1 MDAALTTPFFFRQR
15 TGSFDWDKLDRIS
28 VDKIIG
34 DIDLDTLQS
43 LLDQVTFCKLN
54 PSISAPR
61 SSNGDSLA
69 IKGMMIQQLIVEYL
83 LNVQESINTSES
95 SLKEELRAAAHHVA
109 DLDDQLNRLGAR
121 NKSQKRELK
130 MYQAVVKT
138 CENMLTYYGLDSA
151 EIFLAARASAT
162 HYGKNPP
169 SPFTQSPPQRQAGLA
184 PALEY
189 LEKEARSAI
198 NEVPASSY
206 PDTAGMT
213 KELNGI
219 LAKIQNLSA
228 LATNNRPVPIVA
240 APKSGAVADDK
251 GSKTV
256 EEKIE
261 PKIEE
266 PIPAPA
272 ADTPI
277 TETTPDPPYTTPRP
291 VQPIQKGRFILSAV
305 SADNVKGKD
314 SSLQAYLKVKLGDA
328 DIADT
333 KAKAHK
339 TQTTKPAKAGG
350 ELDFLNEKITF
361 DLQDPTSITDKDGK
375 VFLEINLYDDNWM
388 SDKCVC
394 TTKLDIT
401 DTVTRPYH
409 FGDGPQILEVDMHK
423 PGTSEDCGTLTLK
436 VEFWAA
442 RFGAIKLI
450 CHEGVNLSNKGNM
463 VDTQDPYVYLT
474 AGEAN
479 AQSKTHS
486 NGGTSPKFNGE
497 ELLVMVDEK
506 NWTKPCK
513 IQMFDDDFGKD
524 DLIAEN
530 TLNLLHMMSSGA
542 PNLTSLAMTNKK
554 QTKTGGTLKCEL
566 AFLPFGQL
574 GVIVHS
580 AKALRNPD
588 SWGKPD
594 PYLKITINQGI
605 PTAINAM
612 TDPDMKSKDVKKIVK
627 DAKKATAACAEQI
640 TVSKNTQTIDGT
652 LAPEWLAE
660 LSFDILDGKTL
671 SLACYDEDVGS
682 DDLIGTA
689 EVDLAEVF
697 QTGKLE
703 QWVSLTYKSKKG
715 EKPAGDVKLQM
726 YFWGPPGVSYPHR
739 PSPMQSRFSD
749 LERVW
754 GAGLTYPPSK
764 APFDVHDSAAYLS
777 APGVME
783 ATGIVKVEV
792 VEGSKIKGKDS
803 KLTAYVRAKVG
814 KKGKSFKTKN
824 IKTKS
829 SDGSGTADWSNEALD
844 IPVDDLFKVEE
855 ENEVNLYVDLMDD
868 NMLSDTCLGSVIIPL
883 KANYLSNPGV
893 EVEKT
898 YTVSGGKGS
907 GDLKLNVS
915 FLKSK
920 LGALLVTLVDAK
932 NLANRA
938 GIMGSAK
945 NMDPYVQVEVNKAK
959 PGRSKTISN
968 GGKAPSFN
976 NQELLIFCDE
986 KESWKEDVE
995 VTVYDDN
1002 IGSDAVIGRNTFS
1015 LMDYMNPKDV
1025 TDADKEEAVKSFSL
1039 LHKGKSAGELR
1050 MGTRFLPAGKLTV
1063 KCISGRELRNPDS
1076 FGKSDPFIEIS
1087 AGSQM
1092 PQLEKKFK
1100 TATHSDG
1107 GADPQW
1113 NFDCEIDVIDQYEL
1127 SIKCMDKDM
1136 IGSDLIGDA
1145 ELSLLELFKEAAATE
1160 NNTASVDVW
1169 LPLAYSK
1176 GKNRLPAGDVHL
1188 VLFFVG
1194 AQGTEYPLYRP
1205 TITGDS
1211 AGMDGVDAVGR
1222 VQAAGDVLNMTPVGS
1237 LEELTKIP
1245 ASLPDLRRG
1254 QLSVTFHEGKNVKGS
1269 DSNLQCYAVAKLCN
1283 AKKGAFKQQTNTT
1296 KKVTEGD
1303 PQFTDEKLKFSIID
1317 LAKLKSQSNDGEN
1330 VTLTVEIFDDNY
1342 MSDKSCGKCVI
1353 NVKDIMLRP
1362 NYPWKQDFALDGNGG
1377 TISITLCFLA
1387 SYAGVVKMTLLEGRN
1402 LPNKGGMMDTQDPYV
1417 YVTVPMG
1424 KKDQKVRGLTV
1435 DNGGLNPSFGREQL
1449 LMWFADEPTDKGVK
1463 SWLEPMKIE
1472 IYDDDAMA
1480 DDCIGSCEIDIL
1492 EYAAIAMGAKSGDGV
1507 KEVSEGSKVKE
1518 GEEEVDK
1525 VIAPVMRSYPLALNG
1540 APGGE
1545 LIAIVEFEP
1554 AATLDI
1560 ICKGG
1565 KNLKNPNMFGKAD
1578 PYLQFKSESLI
1589 KEHGSFDVRCKA
1601 HNGGGKTPQWSN
1613 EKLTVSVTDHETVE
1627 VLCYDDDVG
1636 GDDFIGS
1643 GKISLTDIYKEG
1655 FVNRWIALVDKKKK
1669 PAGEVQVS
1677 FVARNPEGIA
1687 EEVKEKYPLM
1697 RPNVESF
1704 VIPAVDEGVVGESGG
1719 GNPGSPVRTPSKRGV
1734 HGGAI
1739 MPKRTWKENKGTLRV
1754 KVHEVDD
1761 IRGKKSKLQLSVR
1774 LRLGAETEEFK
1785 KTKSRGA
1792 TEGGLAWEQP
1802 DEFEFDCFNPE
1813 ALVQEDDLVL
1823 VVEVTDKVNI
1833 MGKKVIIAEKVIS
1846 VKDALADPG
1855 SILRADDGEEGG
1867 WFNLNTAGDDDENGR
1882 AKLSIWFEEARTGLL
1897 VLNLQR
1903 CVDLKGPGAMAIFD
1917 KKIDPYVKVK
1927 VGKTKMKGKTYKDM
1941 EQTFEFKESDK
1952 LKKLICW
1959 CNPSNYFDDIVL
1971 QVLDENIGSDGLL
1984 GEKVVNLMEIM
1995 GKGAAKDKHTYHLGT
2010 GKHGKEVFK
2019 GHIDI
2024 IPSFYAA
2031 GTLVVNVLSGKD
2043 LRNTE
2048 MVGKNDPYVVVEMK
2062 GGQGGKEGDD
2072 KQQTQTLQGTNDPEW
2087 DAELVFEPC
2096 DHLEMKFKVMDEDTM
2111 SDDLVGEA
2119 VYDLSE
2125 VYRKGVVDTWIN
2137 LASGKKNVP
2146 SGSIHVVFTFW
2157 GSETRFGPLKNE
2169 IETKYPCLP
2178 VDVNT
2183 PQFGDADRIN
2193 VVEKLSL
2200 GGGGGGS
2207 LSGDFEA
2214 VKQGAAPPVK
2224 DKGVSLLKGGDE
2236 DGGGGGMA
2244 AKKKQNSG
2252 SAAPGEEEG
2261 KPSAPRVKTALE
2273 IKMDKF
2279 GETINGLAEEIVVKS
2294 NLEAGDKPVLELGAR
2309 YVHTVDDLELERE
2322 ESLKALKEK
2331 SARFGVGSKG
2341 LEEKK
2346 LEKKLK
2352 VLGTARGDHGP
2363 GVVKERGVIKDAV
2376 EHAVEEV
2383 VGMGGD
2389 LGDERVRAEMK
2400 EKARGLVMA
2409 HKEGEVRESRG
2420 DSVHLDQ
2427 ARKQIELAMQDL
2439 PKKEDYD
2446 HGSPREFEREKGV
2459 AGISSIASSVQGLPE
2474 KNDFTRRSET
2484 IDEGHDSPKTSPR
2497 VEEGGEE
2504 VVEEEEEKPTVSVD
2518 DSWDEAGGGSPM
2530 VKVGGNEGFDV
2541 DVAMIN
2547 SPASIASATLEE
2559 EEEVGAGGETKV
2571 DKELDF
2577 SDDDLSE
2584 DELP

>member
-15 TGSFDWDKLDRIS
+15 TGAFDWDKLDRVS

-43 LLDQVTFCKLN
+43 ILDQVTFCKLN

-121 NKSQKRELK
+121 NKSLKRELK

-169 SPFTQSPPQRQAGLA
+169 SPFTQAPVRKSGLV

-189 LEKEARSAI
+189 LEKEARAAI
-198 NEVPASSY
+198 NEVPASTY

-213 KELNGI
+213 KELNDI
-219 LAKIQNLSA
+219 LAKIQGLSA
-228 LATNNRPVPIVA
+228 LAANNRPVP
-240 APKSGAVADDK
+240 APVVETPKVETPSGRAE
-251 GSKTV
+251 
-256 EEKIE
+256 EEKVE
-261 PKIEE
+261 PKKEE
-266 PIPAPA
+266 PPAPA

-277 TETTPDPPYTTPRP
+277 VAVVEDPPYTEPRP
-291 VQPIQKGRFILSAV
+291 IQPVQRGRFILSCV
-305 SADNVKGKD
+305 SATGVKGKD

-328 DIADT
+328 EIANT

-339 TQTTKPAKAGG
+339 TKTTKAAKAGG
-350 ELDFLNEKITF
+350 KLDFLNEKLTMDI
-361 DLQDPTSITDKDGK
+361 QDPGSIKDKDGA
-375 VFLEINLYDDNWM
+375 VFLEINLFDDNFL

-394 TTKLDIT
+394 TAKLDVT
-401 DTVTRPYH
+401 DTLSRPYN
-409 FGDGPQILEVDMHK
+409 FGDGPQVLEVDMHK
-423 PGTSEDCGTLTLK
+423 PGSSEDCGKLTVK

-442 RFGAIKLI
+442 RYGAIRLV

-463 VDTQDPYVYLT
+463 MDTQDPYVYLT
-474 AGEAN
+474 VGESN

-486 NGGTSPKFNGE
+486 NGGTSPNFNGE

-506 NWTKPCK
+506 NWTKSCK

-524 DLIAEN
+524 DLIAESVM
-530 TLNLLHMMSSGA
+530 NLLYMMSSGA
-542 PNLTSLAMTNKK
+542 PDVTSLAMTNKK
-554 QTKTGGTLKCEL
+554 QTKTGGTLRCEL

-594 PYLKITINQGI
+594 PYLKITINQGQ
-605 PTAINAM
+605 PAAINAM
-612 TDPDMKSKDVKKIVK
+612 TNPDMKSKDVKKIIK
-627 DAKKATAACAEQI
+627 DAKKATAACAEEI
-640 TVSKNTQTIDGT
+640 TISKQTQTIDGT

-660 LSFDILDGKTL
+660 LSFDILDGKTM
-671 SLACYDEDVGS
+671 SIACYDEDVGS

-726 YFWGPPGVSYPHR
+726 YFWGPPGVSFPHR

-749 LERVW
+749 SERTW
-754 GAGLTYPPSK
+754 GAGEIFPPSK
-764 APFDVHDSAAYLS
+764 APFDVHDAAAYLS

-783 ATGIVKVEV
+783 STGIVQVTV

-824 IKTKS
+824 VKTKS
-829 SDGSGTADWSNEALD
+829 SDGSGTADWSNEELN
-844 IPVDDLFKVEE
+844 IPADDLFKVEE

-868 NMLSDTCLGSVIIPL
+868 NMLSDTCMGSVVVPL
-883 KANYLSNPGV
+883 KADYISNPGV

-898 YTVSGGKGS
+898 YSVSGGKGA
-907 GDLKLNVS
+907 GDLKLKIS
-915 FLKSK
+915 FQRSK

-945 NMDPYVQVEVNKAK
+945 NMDPYVQVSVNKAK
-959 PGRSKTISN
+959 PGRSRTINN
-968 GGKAPSFN
+968 GGKTPSFN

-986 KESWKEDVE
+986 KDSWKEDVE

-1002 IGSDAVIGRNTFS
+1002 IGSDAVIGKSTFS

-1025 TDADKEEAVKSFSL
+1025 ADADKEDPVKSFSL

-1087 AGSQM
+1087 ASSQM
-1092 PQLEKKFK
+1092 PQLDKKFK

-1127 SIKCMDKDM
+1127 CIKCMDKDM

-1145 ELSLLELFKEAAATE
+1145 ELSLLDLFKEAAATE
-1160 NNTASVDVW
+1160 NNTASLDIW
-1169 LPLAYSK
+1169 LPLAYTK

-1194 AQGTEYPLYRP
+1194 ALGTEYPLYRP
-1205 TITGDS
+1205 TVTGDS
-1211 AGMDGVDAVGR
+1211 AGMDGVDASGP

-1245 ASLPDLRRG
+1245 AALPDLRRG
-1254 QLSVTFHEGKNVKGS
+1254 QLCVTFHEGKEVKGS

-1283 AKKGAFKQQTNTT
+1283 AKKGAFKQQTKTT

-1353 NVKDIMLRP
+1353 NVKDLLLRP
-1362 NYPWKQDFALDGNGG
+1362 NYPWKQDFVLDGNGG
-1377 TISITLCFLA
+1377 TISLTLCFLA

-1424 KKDQKVRGLTV
+1424 KKTQNVRGLTV
-1435 DNGGLNPSFGREQL
+1435 DNGGVNPSFGREQL
-1449 LMWFADEPTDKGVK
+1449 LMWFADEPTDKGLK
-1463 SWLEPMKIE
+1463 SWLEPLKIE

-1492 EYAAIAMGAKSGDGV
+1492 EYAAVAMGAKPGDGV
-1507 KEVSEGSKVKE
+1507 KEVSEGSKPKE
-1518 GEEEVDK
+1518 GEAEEADRPV
-1525 VIAPVMRSYPLALNG
+1525 APVMRSYPLALNG
-1540 APGGE
+1540 KPGGE

-1554 AATLDI
+1554 AAQLDI

-1589 KEHGSFDVRCKA
+1589 KEHGSFDVRSKT

-1613 EKLTVSVTDHETVE
+1613 EKLTVSVADHETVE
-1627 VLCYDDDVG
+1627 VLCYDDDMG

-1643 GKISLTDIYKEG
+1643 GKISLTDVYKTG
-1655 FVNRWIALVDKKKK
+1655 FVNRWIPLVDKKKK
-1669 PAGEVQVS
+1669 PAGEVQVT
-1677 FVARNPEGIA
+1677 FVAKNPEGIA
-1687 EEVKEKYPLM
+1687 ENVKEKYPLM

-1704 VIPAVDEGVVGESGG
+1704 LIPAVDEGAVGAGG
-1719 GNPGSPVRTPSKRGV
+1719 GGSGSPVKTPSKRGV
-1734 HGGAI
+1734 HGGAL
-1739 MPKRTWKENKGTLRV
+1739 MPFRTWKENKGTLRV
-1754 KVHEVDD
+1754 KVHELDD

-1774 LRLGAETEEFK
+1774 LRLGAETEDFK
-1785 KTKSRGA
+1785 KTKTRGA
-1792 TEGGLAWEQP
+1792 TEGGLVWEHP

-1813 ALVQEDDLVL
+1813 ALVQEDDLML
-1823 VVEVTDKVNI
+1823 VVEVTDKVSM
-1833 MGKKVIIAEKVIS
+1833 MGKKVIVAEMSIS
-1846 VKDALADPG
+1846 VKDALSDPG
-1855 SILRADDGEEGG
+1855 SILKADDGEEGG

-1882 AKLSIWFEEARTGLL
+1882 AKLSIWFEEAKTGLL

-1903 CVDLKGPGAMAIFD
+1903 CVDLKGPGLAIFD

-1927 VGKTKMKGKTYKDM
+1927 VGKTKMRGKTYKDM

-1952 LKKLICW
+1952 LKKMICW

-1971 QVLDENIGSDGLL
+1971 QVFDENIGTDGLL

-1995 GKGAAKDKHTYHLGT
+1995 GKGAAKDKHTYHLGI
-2010 GKHGKEVFK
+2010 GKPGKEVFK

-2048 MVGKNDPYVVVEMK
+2048 MVGKNDPYVKVEMK
-2062 GGQGGKEGDD
+2062 GGQGGKESDS

-2087 DAELVFEPC
+2087 DAELSFEPC
-2096 DHLEMKFKVMDEDTM
+2096 DHLEMKFTVMDEDTM
-2111 SDDLVGEA
+2111 SDDVIGEA

-2125 VYRKGVVDTWIN
+2125 VYRKGVVDTWLN
-2137 LASGKKNVP
+2137 LSSGKKKVP

-2157 GSETRFGPLKNE
+2157 GSETRFGPLKNG

-2183 PQFGDADRIN
+2183 PQYGDAERIN
-2193 VVEKLSL
+2193 VVEKLDL
-2200 GGGGGGS
+2200 GGGGGG
-2207 LSGDFEA
+2207 
-2214 VKQGAAPPVK
+2214 
-2224 DKGVSLLKGGDE
+2224 
-2236 DGGGGGMA
+2236 
-2244 AKKKQNSG
+2244 
-2252 SAAPGEEEG
+2252 
-2261 KPSAPRVKTALE
+2261 
-2273 IKMDKF
+2273 
-2279 GETINGLAEEIVVKS
+2279 
-2294 NLEAGDKPVLELGAR
+2294 
-2309 YVHTVDDLELERE
+2309 
-2322 ESLKALKEK
+2322 
-2331 SARFGVGSKG
+2331 
-2341 LEEKK
+2341 
-2346 LEKKLK
+2346 
-2352 VLGTARGDHGP
+2352 
-2363 GVVKERGVIKDAV
+2363 
-2376 EHAVEEV
+2376 
-2383 VGMGGD
+2383 
-2389 LGDERVRAEMK
+2389 
-2400 EKARGLVMA
+2400 
-2409 HKEGEVRESRG
+2409 
-2420 DSVHLDQ
+2420 
-2427 ARKQIELAMQDL
+2427 
-2439 PKKEDYD
+2439 
-2446 HGSPREFEREKGV
+2446 
-2459 AGISSIASSVQGLPE
+2459 
-2474 KNDFTRRSET
+2474 
-2484 IDEGHDSPKTSPR
+2484 
-2497 VEEGGEE
+2497 
-2504 VVEEEEEKPTVSVD
+2504 
-2518 DSWDEAGGGSPM
+2518 
-2530 VKVGGNEGFDV
+2530 
-2541 DVAMIN
+2541 
-2547 SPASIASATLEE
+2547 
-2559 EEEVGAGGETKV
+2559 
-2571 DKELDF
+2571 
-2577 SDDDLSE
+2577 
-2584 DELP
+2584 